1 MKAEIEKLKQIS
13 ETGNTTMDHTHQNPQ
28 KIQTERKVQESS
40 KNGSMASEIGD
51 QIEKIEIL
59 SVTLFI
65 EDTMLGRI

>member
-1 MKAEIEKLKQIS
+1 
-13 ETGNTTMDHTHQNPQ
+13 MDHTHQNPQ